1 MLTWHCC
8 IFQSISVPIDTYTPI
23 IHIYI
28 YIEMFRQNQK
38 NKYINI
44 SIYIYVCISFISM
57 FPLCRSM

>member
-38 NKYINI
+38 NKYIN
-44 SIYIYVCISFISM
+44 VCISFISM